1 MILSIQRNFTP
12 GKGLFSRKFPPGF
25 LPPTSLLVDSR
36 SSREETNKH
45 GSRSLIYRPD
55 TALPAFQTF
64 TPIIK
69 RPHLDEIAK
78 VIDSFLMAVS
88 CTLSPS
94 HFVRFSFSTQMSRV
108 QPSRRN
114 RNATKLETD
123 KEGAP
128 AGIRIYN
135 NRSFGGP
142 AWWWQVWFIRG
153 NLVAIYDDRVNR
165 LRVTSISVNGS
176 RQQSYLRFVSSVF
189 DGYGYTL
196 LRTTQPRLYEYLDV
210 SRDLTI
216 RWKTV
221 EFESC
226 VFFSS

>member
-1 MILSIQRNFTP
+1 MGSSVPVRWFCRFNETLPRGRGSFRGNSLQVF
-12 GKGLFSRKFPPGF
+12 F
-25 LPPTSLLVDSR
+25 LRPR
-36 SSREETNKH
+36 C
-45 GSRSLIYRPD
+45 SLIPVRQGRRRTSTAHGRWYIGPIPRSPRSKRLRP
-55 TALPAFQTF
+55 LLNG
-64 TPIIK
+64 
-69 RPHLDEIAK
+69 LDEIAK

-165 LRVTSISVNGS
+165 LRVTSISVTGMAADNS
-176 RQQSYLRFVSSVF
+176 RTCVSFHRSLTAMVTRCCERRNQ
-189 DGYGYTL
+189 DYMNIWTL
-196 LRTTQPRLYEYLDV
+196 V
-210 SRDLTI
+210 AI
-216 RWKTV
+216 
-221 EFESC
+221 
-226 VFFSS
+226 

>member
-1 MILSIQRNFTP
+1 MGFRWGRASRSDDFVDSTKLYP
-12 GKGLFSRKFPPGF
+12 GEGALFEEIPSRF
-25 LPPTSLLVDSR
+25 SSSDLVDSR

-142 AWWWQVWFIRG
+142 A
-153 NLVAIYDDRVNR
+153 
-165 LRVTSISVNGS
+165 
-176 RQQSYLRFVSSVF
+176 
-189 DGYGYTL
+189 
-196 LRTTQPRLYEYLDV
+196 
-210 SRDLTI
+210 
-216 RWKTV
+216 
-221 EFESC
+221 
-226 VFFSS
+226 

>member
-1 MILSIQRNFTP
+1 MGFRW
-12 GKGLFSRKFPPGF
+12 GRASRSDDF
-25 LPPTSLLVDSR
+25 VDSTKLYPGEGALFEEIPSR
-36 SSREETNKH
+36 FSSSDLVARWFPFVKGGDEQA
-45 GSRSLIYRPD
+45 RSLIYRPD

-108 QPSRRN
+108 QPSQRN

-165 LRVTSISVNGS
+165 LRVTSISVTGMAADNS
-176 RQQSYLRFVSSVF
+176 RTCVSFHRSLTAMVTRCCERRNQ
-189 DGYGYTL
+189 DYMNIWTL
-196 LRTTQPRLYEYLDV
+196 V
-210 SRDLTI
+210 AI
-216 RWKTV
+216 
-221 EFESC
+221 
-226 VFFSS
+226 

>member
-165 LRVTSISVNGS
+165 LRVTSISVTGMAADNS
-176 RQQSYLRFVSSVF
+176 RTCVSFHRSLTVMVTRCCERRNQ
-189 DGYGYTL
+189 DYMNIWTL
-196 LRTTQPRLYEYLDV
+196 V
-210 SRDLTI
+210 AI
-216 RWKTV
+216 
-221 EFESC
+221 
-226 VFFSS
+226 